1 MKKSAIFAAAFVLT
15 LGLAQCKKE
24 QPNAQITEGET
35 VHITV
40 NVNNNGS
47 RADVNTSTGH
57 ITFNDNDKLYVGYNN
72 AYVGTLDYSTSD
84 SKFIGNIPLTE
95 AATAQKLHFYYLGGG
110 AATQVGTTQQYTVD
124 ISDQTS
130 NYPVISYGTSTQNY
144 SASLNSYTTTLLNQC
159 ALVEFTTNEIPTTT
173 AVSISGMK
181 NKVTVDFNGNT
192 LTPSE
197 ERGTI
202 TLHNTESAISRWAIL
217 LPDEEEVTSTASA
230 DGYNDSESFTVPAV
244 NPNDYLAGESAVS
257 ISLTAA
263 PSTPVG
269 AINGLF
275 SVSAT
280 QQVYFSK
287 GNLQYIG
294 SAATPYWQFAENQWD
309 YLGTTTN
316 QNSADQNVDRDLFG
330 WGTSGY
336 NHGATAYQPWST
348 SKTNSDYYAYG
359 SYTYNLYDQ
368 TGQADWGYNAISNGG
383 NTENSGW
390 RTLTQP
396 EWDYVFNTRTTTSGI
411 RYAKA
416 RVNGKNGVILLP
428 DDWDAS
434 TYDLN
439 NTNSSGANFTS
450 STITAADWTNTL
462 EANGAVFLPAAGYR
476 SGSLVGVAANNN
488 GFYWSASYY
497 DSKQA
502 YNLYFN
508 TSNLY
513 TDNNTT
519 NTNRYYGVSV
529 RLVRNVE

>member
-1 MKKSAIFAAAFVLT
+1 M
-15 LGLAQCKKE
+15 
-24 QPNAQITEGET
+24 
-35 VHITV
+35 

-257 ISLTAA
+257 ISLTA
-263 PSTPVG
+263 PSRFISRKATCNTLAVPPRLTGSLPRTSGTILARQRTRTALTKTLTATSLAG
-269 AINGLF
+269 AR
-275 SVSAT
+275 
-280 QQVYFSK
+280 
-287 GNLQYIG
+287 
-294 SAATPYWQFAENQWD
+294 AATTTGQLPTS
-309 YLGTTTN
+309 LGAQAKLIVITMHTVATHTTCTTRL
-316 QNSADQNVDRDLFG
+316 VKP
-330 WGTSGY
+330 T
-336 NHGATAYQPWST
+336 GAT
-348 SKTNSDYYAYG
+348 
-359 SYTYNLYDQ
+359 
-368 TGQADWGYNAISNGG
+368 
-383 NTENSGW
+383 
-390 RTLTQP
+390 
-396 EWDYVFNTRTTTSGI
+396 TR
-411 RYAKA
+411 
-416 RVNGKNGVILLP
+416 
-428 DDWDAS
+428 
-434 TYDLN
+434 
-439 NTNSSGANFTS
+439 
-450 STITAADWTNTL
+450 
-462 EANGAVFLPAAGYR
+462 
-476 SGSLVGVAANNN
+476 
-488 GFYWSASYY
+488 
-497 DSKQA
+497 
-502 YNLYFN
+502 
-508 TSNLY
+508 
-513 TDNNTT
+513 
-519 NTNRYYGVSV
+519 
-529 RLVRNVE
+529 